1 MGCMILNIIAIFH
14 NCIFRDGGVNTKF
27 LFLESKLVSYSTSI
41 PNLLKLVTQGLIIFF
56 LLLDSNKLCTKV
68 YKINSIMMFWVPYNR
83 SVTKK
88 TVNTECDLLVTK
100 FSEWMERTNK
110 LTETPFPLVL
120 EAIVVIAS
128 FD

>member
-1 MGCMILNIIAIFH
+1 MGCMILNIIVIFH
-14 NCIFRDGGVNTKF
+14 NSIFRDGGVNANF
-27 LFLESKLVSYSTSI
+27 LFLEIKLVSYSTSI

-56 LLLDSNKLCTKV
+56 LLLDRNKLCTKGC
-68 YKINSIMMFWVPYNR
+68 KINSIMMFWVPYNR
-83 SVTKK
+83 SVTNK